1 MPRAKADKGAK
12 DKTQP
17 TSWHRNDEA
26 ILVQTL
32 KEQKLLGHFGDN
44 NPKMGVWHEC
54 EKALAGSEKRS
65 GGAPKAFGAI
75 KNRWQRVHFIIL
87 GYMRIFHSISAQE
100 GI

>member
-17 TSWHRNDEA
+17 TSWHRNDEV

-54 EKALAGSEKRS
+54 E
-65 GGAPKAFGAI
+65 
-75 KNRWQRVHFIIL
+75 
-87 GYMRIFHSISAQE
+87 
-100 GI
+100 